1 MANDRITSS
10 EEEFNA
16 AVTQFN
22 TCKQSLQNAYLQMTN
37 AVFQL
42 DSSWNGEASEAFKT
56 QYGKLSKNLQSSD
69 TTIDTAINDIKT
81 VIASHAEITDELS
94 ASFSAL
100 TDTTD
105 PFAQG

>member
-42 DSSWNGEASEAFKT
+42 DSTWNGEASEAFKT
-56 QYGKLSKNLQSSD
+56 QYGKLSKNLQTSD
-69 TTIDTAINDIKT
+69 TTIETAINDIKM
-81 VIASHAEITDELS
+81 VIAGHQEATDDIVTTFTNTS
-94 ASFSAL
+94 
-100 TDTTD
+100 DTTD
-105 PFAQG
+105 PFGAG